1 MNPRAERA
9 LENMKRNL
17 HRRITVGELAQSV
30 GLSSSRLTHL
40 FTHQYGMPPAK
51 YLRTLRLQKAS
62 MLLETT
68 LLSIKEIAGQ
78 VGYYD
83 GYHFARDFKRATGL
97 TPSEF
102 RNRNWSLAHAEEK
115 SPK

>member
-17 HRRITVGELAQSV
+17 HRRITVGELARSV
-30 GLSSSRLTHL
+30 GLSNSRFSHL
-40 FTHQYGMPPAK
+40 FKHQYGMPPAK
-51 YLRTLRLQKAS
+51 YLRTLRLEKAS
-62 MLLETT
+62 RLLETT

-83 GYHFARDFKRATGL
+83 GYHFSRDFKRAMGL

-102 RNRNWSLAHAEEK
+102 RTRNWQSADIRDE
-115 SPK
+115 S